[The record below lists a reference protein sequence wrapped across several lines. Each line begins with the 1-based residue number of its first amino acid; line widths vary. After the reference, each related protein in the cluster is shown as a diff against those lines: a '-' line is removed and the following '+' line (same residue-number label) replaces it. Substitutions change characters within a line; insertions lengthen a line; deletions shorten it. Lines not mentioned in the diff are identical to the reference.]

1 MIVAENL
8 EFVSINFWH
17 ILMAMANL
25 LILAA
30 LVKKFLFKP
39 VTDILQKRQDE
50 VDQIYSEADEAKS
63 KAEQDRDLYAEKM
76 KHVQQDAD
84 SLMKAATARANE
96 RSDEIISKAQQEAEH
111 RLEKAEADIA
121 LKRKKAV
128 DDMRDDISTM
138 VIDLAQQVLEKEIT
152 PEDHESLIDDAITK
166 LGDE

>member
-1 MIVAENL
+1 MIVAETL
-8 EFVSINFWH
+8 DFVSINFWH

-50 VDQIYSEADEAKS
+50 VDRIYSEADAAKNQ
-63 KAEQDRDLYAEKM
+63 AEQDRDFYADKM

-84 SLMKAATARANE
+84 SMMKAATTRANE

-152 PEDHESLIDDAITK
+152 PEDHASLIDDAITK